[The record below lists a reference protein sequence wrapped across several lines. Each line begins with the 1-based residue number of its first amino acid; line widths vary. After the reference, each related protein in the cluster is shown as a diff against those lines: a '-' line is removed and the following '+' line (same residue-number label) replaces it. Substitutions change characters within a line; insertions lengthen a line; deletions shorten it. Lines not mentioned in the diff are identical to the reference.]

1 MRDHPAGASL
11 AVGAH
16 DVDDGGMGNLLPDP
30 GVGTVDALG
39 VEGFVVKGFPIEK
52 IEKGGAHF
60 P

>member
-1 MRDHPAGASL
+1 M
-11 AVGAH
+11 
-16 DVDDGGMGNLLPDP
+16 DDGGMGNLLPDP
-30 GVGTVDALG
+30 GIGTVDALG